1 MKDVIAV
8 LKLEGDLR
16 YFSSLEGPCP
26 DATHGVQWILDTMS
40 SDEHEVMVKTTSAGL
55 LYDVLV
61 NHNSCGY
68 CMMKT
73 IVKMLPEK
81 DLQLPELLYHGV
93 SDSEVIEVLL
103 QVTEKVFVQPLFGG
117 LWHES

>member
-16 YFSSLEGPCP
+16 YFSSNEGPRP
-26 DATHGVQWILDTMS
+26 DATSGVQWILDTLS
-40 SDEHEVMVKTTSAGL
+40 SDEHEVIVKATSAGL
-55 LYDVLV
+55 LFDVLV

-68 CMMKT
+68 FMMKT

-93 SDSEVIEVLL
+93 SDAGVIEDLL
-103 QVTEKVFVQPLFGG
+103 KVYEDVFVQPLFGG